1 MNTRVIAVAVALAAC
16 TQADT
21 PLTLE
26 SGATAE
32 VEDVVKGDE
41 IAVESDGKSAR
52 VRMLGVHAFAA
63 VIDDPKIKE
72 LETKAKDWL
81 NDEVA
86 GKSVRVVLGAV
97 PQDSHGRYLGYVE
110 IAGNDINRSLIEQG
124 RAVVYT
130 EYPFERE
137 AAYLTAEGT
146 ARRKKAGVWATE
158 SAAKLVKGLRKQW
171 RDSRKDPGFIDPLL
185 NGDPDAVTKED
196 VPKE

>member
-1 MNTRVIAVAVALAAC
+1 MSQRVIAVALVLGAC
-16 TQADT
+16 TSAGT
-21 PLTLE
+21 PLELQ

-32 VEDVVKGDE
+32 VDQVVKGDE
-41 IAVESDGKSAR
+41 LILEADGKTAR

-81 NDEVA
+81 STELD
-86 GKSVRVVLGAV
+86 GKSVRVVLGQV

-110 IAGNDINRSLIEQG
+110 VAGNDINRSLIEQG

-137 AAYLTAEGT
+137 TAYLTAEAK
-146 ARRKKAGVWATE
+146 ARRQKSGVWATV
-158 SAAKLVKGLRKQW
+158 AAVKLVKGLREQW
-171 RDSRKDPGFIDPLL
+171 RDSRNDDRFLDPLL
-185 NGDPDAVTKED
+185 EGPPDAVTQED
-196 VPKE
+196 LPEE